1 MMNIEDDCSVVTE
14 MPLSDEVADYIEK
27 GLHREMSDEDVI
39 DWCDNNVLEIS
50 EIYEKYRGTRYS
62 YTDAEHV
69 LFFTQ
74 TIHDRTDMGE
84 MIRTFVACQ

>member
-1 MMNIEDDCSVVTE
+1 MLDLDDDCTVVTE
-14 MPLSDEVADYIEK
+14 MPLIDEVADYIEK
-27 GLHREMSDEDVI
+27 GLRRDMTDQDVI

-50 EIYEKYRGTRYS
+50 EIYEKYRGTRYA

-74 TIHDRTDMGE
+74 TIHERKDMGE